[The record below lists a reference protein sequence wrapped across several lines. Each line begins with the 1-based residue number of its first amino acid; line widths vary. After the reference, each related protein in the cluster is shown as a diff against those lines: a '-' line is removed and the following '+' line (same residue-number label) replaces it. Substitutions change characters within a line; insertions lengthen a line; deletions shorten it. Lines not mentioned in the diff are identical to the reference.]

1 MFLHFWY
8 NRRLLVFGR
17 FMIYINLEPTV
28 LYCDLDIPLP
38 HFEAHEQNQILS
50 CRNKCI
56 AKHCEHILGYQVLL
70 IKITVIYV
78 A

>member
-1 MFLHFWY
+1 M
-8 NRRLLVFGR
+8 FGR
-17 FMIYINLEPTV
+17 FMVYINLEPTV
-28 LYCDLDIPLP
+28 LCYDLNIPLP
-38 HFEAHEQNQILS
+38 HFEAHEQNQILY

-56 AKHCEHILGYQVLL
+56 VKHCKHILVYQILV